1 MSDTTLWIDPA
12 AASRTGETWVRFGD
26 AVHRLA
32 FDLELRLVQL
42 ALAEHLT
49 APRRLAS
56 AATELWTAAAF
67 VRRVT
72 DLVQRGG
79 DSFDL
84 GDQHV
89 IGRLL
94 VEVGVGP
101 LPAHVDRHVR
111 GAPSSAS
118 GDRGETGD
126 REIRSP
132 YDVAGATPSE
142 RGRHLV
148 ARALADTGDASQI
161 RADEIG
167 IVRLDNGRHLVVLP
181 GVVDLSAF
189 SLGWDRHHRS
199 VRDLDQ
205 AAFGSSR
212 STGVDANPYA
222 RAVWDAVIDARVPP
236 RSELMIVGHSFGADT
251 ALDLAAEP
259 GFNGPGGYHV
269 THVVAAGYHSAPQL
283 AHVGGGTS
291 VLVLQNRWDVPVIA
305 EAIGASGL
313 TEAVVSSVSAAG
325 AIASLDP
332 LSAGG
337 HQARSFGHQLRMV
350 RSGVAHAASR
360 TGDLADIAVGVVA
373 ADPRR
378 IRDGAAGFATLAPG
392 VRSPSPG
399 QVVSVFDGPTTGF
412 GHATSS
418 YVSHVQSADDA
429 AIVAFL
435 DSVDAAGYTSVGVA
449 LAVDV
454 SVPE

>member
-1 MSDTTLWIDPA
+1 MSDPTVWTDTDVA
-12 AASRTGETWVRFGD
+12 RRASRWWVRFGD
-26 AVHRLA
+26 DVHHAA
-32 FDLELRLVQL
+32 FDLEHRLVQL

-72 DLVQRGG
+72 ELVERGA
-79 DSFDL
+79 DSFEL
-84 GDQHV
+84 GDRRALD
-89 IGRLL
+89 RLL
-94 VEVGVGP
+94 AQVGVGP
-101 LPAHVDRHVR
+101 LPAHVDDHAR
-111 GAPSSAS
+111 GAPSSAF
-118 GDRGETGD
+118 GDHGETGD

-142 RGRHLV
+142 RGRRLV
-148 ARALADTGDASQI
+148 ARALADTGDARQI

-167 IVRLDNGRHLVVLP
+167 VVRLDSGRHLVVLP
-181 GVVDLSAF
+181 GVVDLSALSF
-189 SLGWDRHHRS
+189 GWDRRHRS
-199 VRDLDQ
+199 VRDLDR

-236 RSELMIVGHSFGADT
+236 GSELMIVGHSFGADT

-259 GFNGPGGYHV
+259 GFNGPGGYRV
-269 THVVAAGYHSAPQL
+269 THVVAAGYHSTPQL
-283 AHVGGGTS
+283 AHVGAGTS

-305 EAIGASGL
+305 EAVGGSGL
-313 TEAVVSSVSAAG
+313 TEAVVSSVSAVE
-325 AIASLDP
+325 AIAALDP
-332 LSAGG
+332 VGAGR
-337 HQARSFGHQLRMV
+337 HQARSFGHQFQMV
-350 RSGVAHAASR
+350 TSVAAHVGRRA
-360 TGDLADIAVGVVA
+360 GDLADVAVGVA
-373 ADPRR
+373 TADPRR
-378 IRDGAAGFATLAPG
+378 VRDGAAGIVTPTPG

-435 DSVDAAGYTSVGVA
+435 DSVDAAGYTTAGVA

-454 SVPE
+454 SVPD